1 MILIKG
7 ETMNYNYQ
15 QQQYAMAA
23 PSAEIRSQVMRNTYL
38 LLALSLIPTAIG
50 ALIGVNMSFM
60 FLMGSPIMG
69 SLLLIGAMYFLMFMI
84 EKNKYSFAGIVWMMA
99 FTFLMGLLLGPL
111 FQVALRLPNGSQ
123 LILLAAVLTSAVFF
137 AMSAI
142 AYTIKRETP
151 FLTNFL
157 AIGGIVIMVG
167 VIANI
172 FLHLP
177 MFHLMLCGAFVIFS
191 SLMILWQVNQIITG
205 GETNYISATLSLYVS
220 LYNLFTSLLQIIIA
234 LSGNDRR

>member
-1 MILIKG
+1 MSL
-7 ETMNYNYQ
+7 NYNYQ
-15 QQQYAMAA
+15 QQQYQMAM
-23 PSAEIRSQVMRNTYL
+23 PSVEIRQQVMRYTYL

-60 FLMGSPIMG
+60 FLARSPIMS
-69 SLLLIGAMYFLMFMI
+69 SLLLIGGLYFLMFMVQ
-84 EKNKYSFAGIVWMMA
+84 KNKDSFAGIVWMMS

-111 FQVALRLPNGSQ
+111 FQVALRIPNGSQ

-137 AMSAI
+137 VMTVV

-157 AIGGIVIMVG
+157 LVGGVVIFIAM
-167 VIANI
+167 IANI
-172 FLHLP
+172 FLQLP
-177 MFHLMLCGAFVIFS
+177 AMHLMLCGAFVIFS
-191 SLMILWQVNQIITG
+191 SLMILWQVNQIIIG